1 MLMKTVFLLLAQYDA
16 TAVVPID
23 LVCRDFFP
31 HLSTDKLIRK
41 INIGEVKLPMI
52 RMERSA
58 KSAKGVHIQDLA
70 DYIDAR
76 RAEATKEL
84 EQMGVRI

>member
-76 RAEATKEL
+76 RAEAIKEL
-84 EQMGVRI
+84 DQMGVRI

>member
-1 MLMKTVFLLLAQYDA
+1 MKTVFLLLAQYDA

-76 RAEATKEL
+76 RAEAIKEL
-84 EQMGVRI
+84 DQMGVRI

>member
-1 MLMKTVFLLLAQYDA
+1 MKTVFLLLAQYDA

-23 LVCRDFFP
+23 LVCRDYFP

-76 RAEATKEL
+76 RAEAIKEL